1 MIGKRSPECLASVPR
16 QRDRA
21 FGGTC
26 EKHICGYCGPVV
38 RQRPMNSNE
47 MSSLRQHRVAEQEL
61 IEALSSV
68 TRKDGP
74 GQKLGDCP
82 TAADLRRF
90 ASGQFNQAQRDQ
102 MLAHLGAC
110 DRCITVLRQ
119 MRERG
124 ILIRRASL
132 VLAIAVAVV
141 LAVAVWAR
149 LDRSSSVSN
158 AVATVDLRLA
168 SPTRGI
174 ENNNGAAAVTTR
186 RKAGRLRIILPIGSE
201 GKYECQILR
210 TGQSV
215 PLLRSSGEAL
225 SENHDVVLNL
235 SVELGKLMPGRYS
248 LALRREGSEW
258 VYYPLIVQ

>member
-1 MIGKRSPECLASVPR
+1 MNGNDMSP
-16 QRDRA
+16 
-21 FGGTC
+21 
-26 EKHICGYCGPVV
+26 
-38 RQRPMNSNE
+38 
-47 MSSLRQHRVAEQEL
+47 LRQYRVVEQEL
-61 IEALSSV
+61 MEALSSV

-74 GQKLGDCP
+74 VHKLGDCP
-82 TAADLRRF
+82 TVADLRRF
-90 ASGQFNQAQRDQ
+90 ATGKCNQAERDEI
-102 MLAHLGAC
+102 LAHLGAC
-110 DRCITVLRQ
+110 DRCITLLRQ
-119 MRERG
+119 MRKRG
-124 ILIRRASL
+124 ILIKRTSL
-132 VLAIAVAVV
+132 VLAAAAV

-149 LDRSSSVSN
+149 LDRSSSISN

-174 ENNNGAAAVTTR
+174 DNNDGANAVTAR

-225 SENHDVVLNL
+225 LENHDVVLNL
-235 SVELGKLMPGRYS
+235 PVALGGLLPGRYS

-258 VYYPLIVQ
+258 VYYKFILD

>member
-1 MIGKRSPECLASVPR
+1 MNGNDMSP
-16 QRDRA
+16 
-21 FGGTC
+21 
-26 EKHICGYCGPVV
+26 
-38 RQRPMNSNE
+38 
-47 MSSLRQHRVAEQEL
+47 LRRYRVAEQEL
-61 IEALSSV
+61 MEALSSV

-74 GQKLGDCP
+74 VHKLGDCP
-82 TAADLRRF
+82 TVADLRRF
-90 ASGQFNQAQRDQ
+90 ATGKCNQAERDEI
-102 MLAHLGAC
+102 LAHLGAC
-110 DRCITVLRQ
+110 DRCMTLLRQ

-132 VLAIAVAVV
+132 VLAVAAV

-149 LDRSSSVSN
+149 LDRSSSISN

-174 ENNNGAAAVTTR
+174 ENNNGANAVTAP
-186 RKAGRLRIILPIGSE
+186 RKAGRLRIILPIGGE
-201 GKYECQILR
+201 GKYECQILH

-225 SENHDVVLNL
+225 LENHDVVLNL
-235 SVELGKLMPGRYS
+235 PVKLAILTPGRYS

-258 VYYPLIVQ
+258 VYYPLILE